1 MATLPRPLSRPRS
14 NAMVLAGLLVCTLA
28 LATLLAYEAQLAAR
42 SHRAT
47 AERALQ
53 DYAAVAA
60 WELVAGVTDQMQAV
74 LGGALAPVTRAR
86 AASPYELLPAPTVL
100 AASAD
105 SALRCSSQVGDQARF
120 YFRIDFRDGS
130 LATSGATPTPAMRR
144 WLVDSIT
151 AQVHA
156 LYQPDWTYAV
166 ALGGPP
172 GERPLALA
180 YGVRYAEHSSAIA
193 AYGIGTCADV
203 VGPELFRRV
212 ISRRSLLPSSVRG
225 DASSDSLLSIT
236 VRDRTGRILFQSEGA
251 PQSPYAADAPLKQ
264 VGPLTVHAVIR
275 GRAVDLLALGSIPA
289 TRVPWLV
296 GLLVITAAMIA
307 VTVMQLRREH
317 QLARLRADFIS
328 SVSHEL
334 RTPLSQILLF
344 AETLNLGRVRTEQE
358 RRTATGVIVQEGRRL
373 MHLVENILHFSR
385 AERQMTRLGP
395 EPVDLNNA
403 VATVVEDWLPLAAAA
418 DVRVEARYAPDVH
431 ALADRGAL
439 RQMVLNLLD
448 NAVKYGPA
456 GQTVSV
462 GTSTG
467 GGRARV
473 WVDDQGSGIPERER
487 DRVFDSFYRLDR
499 HANSAVAGSGIG
511 LYVVRELARLHGG
524 DAWAEQAP
532 GGGARI
538 VIELGAAAPAPGF
551 TDEHASIVGTS
562 QGAPAGPRA

>member
-1 MATLPRPLSRPRS
+1 MATLARRLARAPS
-14 NAMVLAGLLVCTLA
+14 NAMVLAGLLLCTLA

-60 WELVAGVTDQMQAV
+60 WELVAGVTDQMQTV
-74 LGGALAPVTRAR
+74 VGGALALARAR
-86 AASPYELLPAPTVL
+86 AASPYELLPAPGVL
-100 AASAD
+100 ASTAD
-105 SALRCSSQVGDQARF
+105 SALRCPSPAGDQARF

-130 LATSGATPTPAMRR
+130 LATSGANPSAAMRR

-156 LYQPDWTYAV
+156 LYQADWSYALI
-166 ALGGPP
+166 LGGPV
-172 GERPLALA
+172 GERPLAFA
-180 YGVRYAEHSSAIA
+180 YGVKFAEHSSAIA
-193 AYGIGTCADV
+193 AYGIATCSDV
-203 VGPELFRRV
+203 VGPELFRGV
-212 ISRRSLLPSSVRG
+212 IARRSLLPASVRG
-225 DASSDSLLSIT
+225 DASSDSLLSLT
-236 VRDRTGRILFQSEGA
+236 VRDRSGHVVFQSEGA
-251 PQSPYAADAPLKQ
+251 AQSPYAADAPLKQ
-264 VGPLTVHAVIR
+264 VGPLAVHAVIR
-275 GRAVDLLALGSIPA
+275 ARAVELLALGSIPA

-395 EPVDLNNA
+395 EPLDLSHA
-403 VATVVEDWLPLAAAA
+403 VATVVEDWLPLGVAS
-418 DVRVEARYAPDVH
+418 DVRIETRCAPDVH

-448 NAVKYGPA
+448 NAVKYGRP
-456 GQTVSV
+456 GQTITV
-462 GTSTG
+462 GTSSA

-473 WVDDQGSGIPERER
+473 WVDDQGPGIPERER
-487 DRVFDSFYRLDR
+487 ERVFDSFYRLDR

-511 LYVVRELARLHGG
+511 LYVVRELARLHNG
-524 DAWAEQAP
+524 DAWAEQSP
-532 GGGARI
+532 SGGARM
-538 VIELGAAAPAPGF
+538 VIELPAAAPAPGF
-551 TDEHASIVGTS
+551 TDEHRSVAS
-562 QGAPAGPRA
+562 APREPAGPRA